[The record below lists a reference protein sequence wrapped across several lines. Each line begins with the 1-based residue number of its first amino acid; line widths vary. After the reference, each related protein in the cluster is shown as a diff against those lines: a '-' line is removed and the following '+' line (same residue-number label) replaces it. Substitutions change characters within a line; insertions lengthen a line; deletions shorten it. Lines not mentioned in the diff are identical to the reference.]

1 MGGEEPATGC
11 IEAALS
17 AGKPVVTANKE
28 VMAKNGP
35 MLLRLAEECGAELR
49 YEASVG
55 GGIPIIGVLQR
66 DLQANDVASVRAI
79 INGTTNYM
87 ITAMSR
93 DGKSYEG
100 ALTEAQRLGYAEA
113 DPTSDV
119 DGIDAAY
126 KLAILASLAF
136 HSQVGPQDVY
146 RDGIRLLTARDFVH
160 ARDLGYAI
168 RMLAT
173 ARQTPLGLDLRVHPT
188 LVSTD
193 DPMAGVE
200 GVLNAVAV
208 AGDPIGSVV
217 LEGPGAGAGA
227 TSSAVV
233 ADILDVAGRLA
244 SGQTPRHLRPI
255 DQSPKFAAL
264 ADIHVRT
271 YLRLEVP
278 ESGGCAGRIGSSV
291 RCRRRQYRIGFA
303 NAPSRAESIGG
314 LDRDDTAPAATAQS
328 IECWKDWRDPT
339 LRLNLES
346 GFGSRMA
353 VTTTDPVEGAD
364 TRWLRLEESIA
375 GLRNRTSELAQSHV
389 RDERELNNL
398 DQRMRD
404 LEGKAISLA
413 SEIGTA
419 MRQLDELNALRER
432 VIRFSS
438 ELDESKELTEASIR
452 QMRQEVDGQ
461 RESGNDANRRL
472 QSSEKGLNDLR
483 ERLAVFD
490 EAIRR
495 VNTEGGE
502 IAHRLS
508 QIENGQVALG
518 ARISANADG
527 LRRAASEENSLE
539 TRVEA
544 LERQLFGLTERVDL
558 SYQNLRRVQ
567 ETAEQWDDL
576 RNNVEALR
584 GRVEESLAGARCLQG
599 DRGGGA
605 ERL

>member
-1 MGGEEPATGC
+1 
-11 IEAALS
+11 
-17 AGKPVVTANKE
+17 
-28 VMAKNGP
+28 
-35 MLLRLAEECGAELR
+35 
-49 YEASVG
+49 
-55 GGIPIIGVLQR
+55 
-66 DLQANDVASVRAI
+66 
-79 INGTTNYM
+79 
-87 ITAMSR
+87 
-93 DGKSYEG
+93 
-100 ALTEAQRLGYAEA
+100 
-113 DPTSDV
+113 
-119 DGIDAAY
+119 
-126 KLAILASLAF
+126 
-136 HSQVGPQDVY
+136 
-146 RDGIRLLTARDFVH
+146 
-160 ARDLGYAI
+160 
-168 RMLAT
+168 
-173 ARQTPLGLDLRVHPT
+173 
-188 LVSTD
+188 
-193 DPMAGVE
+193 
-200 GVLNAVAV
+200 
-208 AGDPIGSVV
+208 
-217 LEGPGAGAGA
+217 
-227 TSSAVV
+227 
-233 ADILDVAGRLA
+233 
-244 SGQTPRHLRPI
+244 
-255 DQSPKFAAL
+255 
-264 ADIHVRT
+264 
-271 YLRLEVP
+271 
-278 ESGGCAGRIGSSV
+278 
-291 RCRRRQYRIGFA
+291 
-303 NAPSRAESIGG
+303 
-314 LDRDDTAPAATAQS
+314 
-328 IECWKDWRDPT
+328 
-339 LRLNLES
+339 
-346 GFGSRMA
+346 MA

-544 LERQLFGLTERVDL
+544 LERQMFGLTERVDL

-584 GRVEESLAGARCLQG
+584 GRVEESLQALDASKAIVAGVQRGFEALEERIGNIERVGEQLRARDARRERAVASLG
-599 DRGGGA
+599 DKIESVSTLSAQEQDRFVAMQEQIRRRQIEELEQEIRELKSYLRVRSDG
-605 ERL
+605 